1 MSARN
6 AAARLDV
13 TAPISAPGTPAPIT
27 DLAAQRIRARRRRE
41 LNIYGLRVLV
51 AVIVLGSWELTT
63 RIGIV
68 DQFFFGQHSG
78 IAKQLW
84 IWITEKTA
92 MGPLRAQVLLTIE
105 VTVLGSTVGTV
116 LVAATHVLL

>member
-68 DQFFFGQHSG
+68 DQFFFGQPSG
-78 IAKQLW
+78 IAKQVW
-84 IWITEKTA
+84 SWITEESALGRFWGRVMVT
-92 MGPLRAQVLLTIE
+92 MEGTLLGLR
-105 VTVLGSTVGTV
+105 VGRW
-116 LVAATHVLL
+116 